1 MENFVILAVLA
12 AAFLHAFWNFLL
24 KENNDKALS
33 MYAVTVG
40 HLPIA
45 LMGVAFVGLP
55 PYEALPYIILSGFLH
70 TGYQV
75 FLMNAY
81 RFGALS
87 NIYPIARG
95 LSPLLLA
102 LVTMGF
108 AHDELSRLELLGI
121 GLVAGALIIF
131 GLAQYRFN
139 KDGPLGVILAI
150 ITGCFIASYSLTD
163 ALGTRVTGS
172 AFAFYGA
179 MSFVNVLLFTG
190 YYLCFHRDALK
201 RLPREGMKMMV
212 VGGGA
217 SYLAYVMVLW
227 ACLTLPV
234 AVVSSLRETSVLI
247 VMIFGVVFLKEDLTR
262 PKLLACIAV
271 VCGIALMRL
280 G

>member
-1 MENFVILAVLA
+1 MENIVILAVLA

-33 MYAVTVG
+33 MYAVTIG
-40 HLPIA
+40 HMPLA
-45 LMGVAFVGLP
+45 LIGMAYVGLP
-55 PYEALPYIILSGFLH
+55 PSDALPYIILSGFLH
-70 TGYQV
+70 TGYQI

-108 AHDELSRLELLGI
+108 AQDQLSRVELLGI
-121 GLVAGALIIF
+121 GLVAGSLIIF

-139 KDGPLGVILAI
+139 KDGPLGMVLAI
-150 ITGCFIASYSLTD
+150 VTGCFIASYSLTD

-172 AFAFYGA
+172 AFVFYGA
-179 MSFVNVLLFTG
+179 MSLVNITLFTG

-201 RLPREGMKMMV
+201 RLPSEGKKMFV
-212 VGGGA
+212 IGGGA

-247 VMIFGVVFLKEDLTR
+247 VMILGVVFLKEKLTR

-271 VCGIALMRL
+271 VAGIALMRL

>member
-45 LMGVAFVGLP
+45 LVGVAFVGLP

-102 LVTMGF
+102 LVTIGF
-108 AHDELSRLELLGI
+108 AHDELSQLELLGI

-139 KDGPLGVILAI
+139 KDGPMGVILAI

>member
-45 LMGVAFVGLP
+45 LVGVAFVGLP

-102 LVTMGF
+102 LVTIGF
-108 AHDELSRLELLGI
+108 AHDELSQLELLGI

-201 RLPREGMKMMV
+201 RLPHEGMKMMV

-247 VMIFGVVFLKEDLTR
+247 VMIFGVVFLKEELTR

>member
-45 LMGVAFVGLP
+45 LVGVAFVGLP
-55 PYEALPYIILSGFLH
+55 PSEALPYIILSGFLH

-102 LVTMGF
+102 LVTIGF

-247 VMIFGVVFLKEDLTR
+247 VMIFGVVFLKEELTR

>member
-45 LMGVAFVGLP
+45 LVGVAFVGLP
-55 PYEALPYIILSGFLH
+55 PSEALPYIILSGFLH

-139 KDGPLGVILAI
+139 KDGPMGVILAI

>member
-45 LMGVAFVGLP
+45 LVGVAFVGLP
-55 PYEALPYIILSGFLH
+55 PSEALPYIILSGFLH

-102 LVTMGF
+102 LVTIGF

-121 GLVAGALIIF
+121 ALVAGALIIF

>member
-45 LMGVAFVGLP
+45 LVGVAFVGLP
-55 PYEALPYIILSGFLH
+55 PSEALPYIILSGFLH

-102 LVTMGF
+102 LVTIGF
-108 AHDELSRLELLGI
+108 AYDELSQLELLGI

-139 KDGPLGVILAI
+139 KDGPMGVILAI

-247 VMIFGVVFLKEDLTR
+247 VMIFGVVFLKEELTR

>member
-1 MENFVILAVLA
+1 MENLVILAVLA

-24 KENNDKALS
+24 KENHDKALS
-33 MYAVTVG
+33 MYAVTIG
-40 HLPIA
+40 HMPIA
-45 LMGVAFVGLP
+45 LVGLAYVGLP
-55 PYEALPYIILSGFLH
+55 PADALPYIILSGFLH

-102 LVTMGF
+102 LVSVGF
-108 AHDELSRLELLGI
+108 AQDQLSRAELGGI
-121 GLVAGALIIF
+121 LLVAGALIVF

-139 KDGPLGVILAI
+139 KDGPMGMILAV

-163 ALGTRVTGS
+163 ALGTRVAGS
-172 AFAFYGA
+172 ALGFYGA
-179 MSFVNVLLFTG
+179 MSIVNIVLFTG
-190 YYLCFHRDALK
+190 FYLCFHRDALR
-201 RLPREGMKMMV
+201 RLPKEGMTLMV

-217 SYLAYVMVLW
+217 SYLAYVIVLW

-234 AVVSSLRETSVLI
+234 AVVSSLRETSVVI
-247 VMIFGVVFLKEDLTR
+247 VMIFGAVLLKEKMTR
-262 PKLLACIAV
+262 PKILACLAV
-271 VCGIALMRL
+271 VAGIALMRL

>member
-1 MENFVILAVLA
+1 M
-12 AAFLHAFWNFLL
+12 
-24 KENNDKALS
+24 
-33 MYAVTVG
+33 
-40 HLPIA
+40 
-45 LMGVAFVGLP
+45 
-55 PYEALPYIILSGFLH
+55 
-70 TGYQV
+70 
-75 FLMNAY
+75 
-81 RFGALS
+81 
-87 NIYPIARG
+87 
-95 LSPLLLA
+95 
-102 LVTMGF
+102 
-108 AHDELSRLELLGI
+108 
-121 GLVAGALIIF
+121 ALIIF

>member
-45 LMGVAFVGLP
+45 LVGVAFVGLP
-55 PYEALPYIILSGFLH
+55 PSEALPYIILSGFLH

-81 RFGALS
+81 RFGALT

-102 LVTMGF
+102 LVTIGF

-121 GLVAGALIIF
+121 ALVAGALIIF
-131 GLAQYRFN
+131 GLAQYGFN
-139 KDGPLGVILAI
+139 KDGPMGVILAI

-247 VMIFGVVFLKEDLTR
+247 VMIFGVVFLKEELTR

>member
-45 LMGVAFVGLP
+45 LVGVAFVGLP
-55 PYEALPYIILSGFLH
+55 PSEALPFIILSGFLH

-81 RFGALS
+81 RFGALT

-102 LVTMGF
+102 LVTIGF

-121 GLVAGALIIF
+121 ALVAGALIIF
-131 GLAQYRFN
+131 GLAQYGFN
-139 KDGPLGVILAI
+139 KDGPMGVILAI

-247 VMIFGVVFLKEDLTR
+247 VMIFGVVFLKEELTR

>member
-45 LMGVAFVGLP
+45 LVGVAFVGLP
-55 PYEALPYIILSGFLH
+55 PSEALPYIILSGFLH

-102 LVTMGF
+102 LVTMRF

>member
-24 KENNDKALS
+24 KENHDKALS

-45 LMGVAFVGLP
+45 LVGVAFVGP
-55 PYEALPYIILSGFLH
+55 PPAEALPYIILSGFLH

-102 LVTMGF
+102 LVTIGF
-108 AHDELSRLELLGI
+108 AHDELSQLELLGI

-201 RLPREGMKMMV
+201 SLPREGMKMMV

-262 PKLLACIAV
+262 PKLLACVAV

>member
-1 MENFVILAVLA
+1 MENLVILAVLA

-24 KENNDKALS
+24 KENHDKALS
-33 MYAVTVG
+33 MYAVTIG
-40 HLPIA
+40 HMPLA
-45 LMGVAFVGLP
+45 LLGMAYVGLP
-55 PYEALPYIILSGFLH
+55 SSDALPYIILSGFLH
-70 TGYQV
+70 TGYQI

-81 RFGALS
+81 RYGALS

-108 AHDELSRLELLGI
+108 AQDQLSRTELMGI
-121 GLVAGALIIF
+121 GLVAGSLIIF

-139 KDGPLGVILAI
+139 KDGPIGMVLAI
-150 ITGCFIASYSLTD
+150 ATGCFIASYSLTD
-163 ALGTRVTGS
+163 ALGTRATGS
-172 AFAFYGA
+172 AFVFYGA
-179 MSFVNVLLFTG
+179 MSLVNIVLFTG

-201 RLPREGMKMMV
+201 RLPREGKKLML
-212 VGGGA
+212 VGGCA

-247 VMIFGVVFLKEDLTR
+247 VMVFGVVFLKEKLTR
-262 PKLLACIAV
+262 SKLLACVAV
-271 VCGIALMRL
+271 VAGIALMRL

>member
-45 LMGVAFVGLP
+45 LVGVAFVGLP
-55 PYEALPYIILSGFLH
+55 PSEALPYIVLSGFLH

-75 FLMNAY
+75 FLMDAY

-102 LVTMGF
+102 LVTIGF
-108 AHDELSRLELLGI
+108 AHDELSQLELLGI
-121 GLVAGALIIF
+121 ALVAGALIIF

-139 KDGPLGVILAI
+139 KDGPMGVILAI

>member
-24 KENNDKALS
+24 KENHDKALS

-45 LMGVAFVGLP
+45 LVGVAFVGLP
-55 PYEALPYIILSGFLH
+55 PSEALPYIILSGFLH

-102 LVTMGF
+102 LVTIGF
-108 AHDELSRLELLGI
+108 AHDELSQLELLGI
-121 GLVAGALIIF
+121 ALVAGALIIF

-139 KDGPLGVILAI
+139 KDGPMGVILAI

>member
-24 KENNDKALS
+24 KENHDKALS

-45 LMGVAFVGLP
+45 LVGVAFVGLP
-55 PYEALPYIILSGFLH
+55 PSEALPYIILSGFLH

-121 GLVAGALIIF
+121 ALVAGALIIF

-139 KDGPLGVILAI
+139 KDGPMGVILAI

>member
-1 MENFVILAVLA
+1 MENIIILAVLA

-33 MYAVTVG
+33 MYAVTIG
-40 HLPIA
+40 HMPLA
-45 LMGVAFVGLP
+45 LIGMAFVGLP
-55 PYEALPYIILSGFLH
+55 SHGALPYIILSGFLH
-70 TGYQV
+70 TGYQI

-108 AHDELSRLELLGI
+108 AQDQLSRAELLGI

-139 KDGPLGVILAI
+139 KDGPLGMVLAI

-172 AFAFYGA
+172 AFVFYGA
-179 MSFVNVLLFTG
+179 MSLVNITLFTG

-201 RLPREGMKMMV
+201 RLPSEGKKMFV
-212 VGGGA
+212 IGGGA

-247 VMIFGVVFLKEDLTR
+247 VMIFGVVFLKEKMTR

-271 VCGIALMRL
+271 VAGIALMRL

>member
-24 KENNDKALS
+24 KENHDKALS

-45 LMGVAFVGLP
+45 LVGVAFVGLP
-55 PYEALPYIILSGFLH
+55 PSEALPYIILSGFLH

-102 LVTMGF
+102 LVTIGF

-121 GLVAGALIIF
+121 ALVAGALIIF

-139 KDGPLGVILAI
+139 KDGPMGVILAI

-190 YYLCFHRDALK
+190 YYLCFHSDALK

-247 VMIFGVVFLKEDLTR
+247 VMIFGVVFLKEELTR

>member
-24 KENNDKALS
+24 KENHDKALS

-247 VMIFGVVFLKEDLTR
+247 VMIFGVVFLKEELTR
-262 PKLLACIAV
+262 PKLLACVAV